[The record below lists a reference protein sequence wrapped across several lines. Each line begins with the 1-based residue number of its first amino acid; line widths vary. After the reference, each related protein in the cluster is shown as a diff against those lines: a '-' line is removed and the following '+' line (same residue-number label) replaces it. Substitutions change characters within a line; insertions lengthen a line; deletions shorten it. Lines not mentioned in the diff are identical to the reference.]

1 MLAASDDS
9 TWSKPVRLIT
19 WKALR
24 RRWSLDW
31 WQSNPDISHFR
42 GALYVFN
49 FIVDD
54 ITVASCHGTSTKKND
69 LNESADWCDDVAKS
83 FQFEIK
89 TAKAQDEDFNA

>member
-1 MLAASDDS
+1 MLN
-9 TWSKPVRLIT
+9 V
-19 WKALR
+19 
-24 RRWSLDW
+24 
-31 WQSNPDISHFR
+31 
-42 GALYVFN
+42 
-49 FIVDD
+49 D